1 MIVVKIGGGREI
13 RHREI
18 LADLKTLRDAGETFV
33 VVHGANYEMGVI
45 SERLGHPPR
54 FLTSESGHESRYTDP
69 ATMDIFKMVY
79 CGKVNKTLVA
89 LAHELGLN
97 AIGLSGLDGGLL
109 RAERKQALRVV
120 EDGRRRV
127 VRDDLSGKITQ
138 VEAGLLRLLL
148 DAGYLL
154 LLCPPALSEDHR
166 AVNVDGDR
174 AAAMIAGALGA
185 EQLVILSNV
194 PGLLRDVN
202 DRASL
207 VERIPRAQLERF
219 EPLALGRMKKKLL
232 GAAEAL
238 ERGVRRVVL
247 GDARVERPLSDALA
261 GRGTMIE

>member
-18 LADLKTLRDAGETFV
+18 LVDLKRQLDEGESFV

-45 SERLGHPPR
+45 SERLGHPPK
-54 FLTSESGHESRYTDP
+54 FVTSVSGHESRYTDP
-69 ATMDIFKMVY
+69 ETMDIFKMVY

-89 LAHELGLN
+89 LAQELGIN
-97 AIGLSGLDGGLL
+97 AVGLSGVDGALL

-120 EDGRRRV
+120 EDGKRRII
-127 VRDDLSGKITQ
+127 RDDLSGKITA
-138 VEAGLLRLLL
+138 VNARLLRLLL
-148 DAGYLL
+148 DAGHVPLI
-154 LLCPPALSEDHR
+154 CPPALSEENQ

-185 EQLVILSNV
+185 DQLLVLSNV
-194 PGLLRDVN
+194 PGLLREVN
-202 DRASL
+202 DPDSRI
-207 VERIPRAQLERF
+207 ERIDRDRIAEY

-247 GDARVERPLSDALA
+247 GDARVEQPVSDALA
-261 GRGTMIE
+261 GRGTVIE